1 MSEPQ
6 VQHGGTEPA
15 ASGASSRPMD
25 LRIAGIHLRMG
36 ALDLAR
42 AELEAFAGVGSLD
55 PEALLDLAEVRWRTG
70 DLGGAGVAADAY
82 LASGSEAP
90 IALVVAAEAA
100 AATARYGEARRL
112 AARAVEATGDDLDA
126 LFAGMPRSAVWPED
140 RYGAVAPAGALFG
153 EESAAR
159 TTAGEAFIG
168 APLVRDPDEA
178 ALDAVP
184 PGSPDAAGQ
193 SGLWD
198 EGGPAPSTEPSVE
211 GPSRTGEPPSG
222 AAASSAPPGVEDL
235 APARA
240 AMALG
245 DRDEAARQLAE
256 LIRRRPDLAATIL
269 GTLPGGAGA
278 HVGADEA
285 AGTEA
290 AGTEEAGTEQA
301 PGA

>member
-1 MSEPQ
+1 MSGPEIQPDR
-6 VQHGGTEPA
+6 VMTA
-15 ASGASSRPMD
+15 AQGASSRTMD

-42 AELEAFAGVGSLD
+42 AELEAFAGAGALD

-90 IALVVAAEAA
+90 IALVVATEAA

-112 AARAVEATGDDLDA
+112 AARAVEVAGDDLDA

-140 RYGAVAPAGALFG
+140 RYGAVAPVGALFG
-153 EESAAR
+153 EETAAR
-159 TTAGEAFIG
+159 TTAGAAFIG
-168 APLVRDPDEA
+168 GPSVLEHDESASEA
-178 ALDAVP
+178 AS
-184 PGSPDAAGQ
+184 PGGRDAAGQ

-198 EGGPAPSTEPSVE
+198 DGGPAGSSASPIEAISE
-211 GPSRTGEPPSG
+211 TGEPASGPAAPSG
-222 AAASSAPPGVEDL
+222 PPGIEDL
-235 APARA
+235 AAARA

-256 LIRRRPDLAATIL
+256 LIRRRPELAATIL
-269 GTLPGGAGA
+269 GALPDEPAGG
-278 HVGADEA
+278 VGAEPVWDLDD
-285 AGTEA
+285 
-290 AGTEEAGTEQA
+290 
-301 PGA
+301 PDS

>member
-1 MSEPQ
+1 MSEPGIHQ
-6 VQHGGTEPA
+6 DGPPPGSTA
-15 ASGASSRPMD
+15 RPMD

-55 PEALLDLAEVRWRTG
+55 PAALLDLAEVRWRTG

-112 AARAVEATGDDLDA
+112 AARAIEVTGDDLDA

-140 RYGAVAPAGALFG
+140 RHGAVAPAGALFG
-153 EESAAR
+153 DEAAAR
-159 TTAGEAFIG
+159 TIAGEAFIG
-168 APLVRDPDEA
+168 APLAQESDEA
-178 ALDAVP
+178 APDAAS
-184 PGSPDAAGQ
+184 PGSLDAAGQ

-198 EGGPAPSTEPSVE
+198 DGGSVGSPGPPVE
-211 GPSRTGEPPSG
+211 GPSETDETPPHP
-222 AAASSAPPGVEDL
+222 AAPSAPPAVDDL
-235 APARA
+235 AAARA

-269 GTLPGGAGA
+269 GALPDGPTGDADADEPGGSQ
-278 HVGADEA
+278 D
-285 AGTEA
+285 
-290 AGTEEAGTEQA
+290 A
-301 PGA
+301 PGT